1 MKGQSWPAAVNIG
14 TNPTFDDATAK
25 FEVHLVGFSGRLY
38 GEMMDLDLLGHLR
51 DVRRFENREQLQS
64 QIEEDVRQACQVV
77 EKQVGNNEPGN

>member
-1 MKGQSWPAAVNIG
+1 MDEEES
-14 TNPTFDDATAK
+14 
-25 FEVHLVGFSGRLY
+25 E